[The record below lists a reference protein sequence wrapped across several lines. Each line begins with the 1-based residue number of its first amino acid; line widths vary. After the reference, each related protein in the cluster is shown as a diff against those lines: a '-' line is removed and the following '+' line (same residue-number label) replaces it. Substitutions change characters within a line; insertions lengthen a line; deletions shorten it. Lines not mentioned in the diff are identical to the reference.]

1 MEDVDGTKNNLG
13 AGGGVILKSPKG
25 AIFENCLKLNFYVTN
40 NEAEYKVFIAGLRS
54 SSKLEVSKIHI
65 LVTQNW

>member
-25 AIFENCLKLNFYVTN
+25 AIFAHCVQLNFPVTN
-40 NEAEYKVFIAGLRS
+40 NEAEYEAFIVGLQS
-54 SSKLEVSKIHI
+54 ASKLKLLSSKYSMIR
-65 LVTQNW
+65 NW